1 MHFFEAIGAI
11 HSQLDQKGD
20 PMRKFR
26 VSALLAFLAA
36 AVASGACSD
45 GALRSPAGPSPLTA
59 ASEATAA
66 APAVDRTAVVGPDAA
81 DWAVNRGWSTAADG
95 LMVEGSDVAT
105 AVTGTCPDRVITV
118 RGVPVVVNSGT
129 MFGPGISCST
139 LAAGMTVHIRGLLT
153 VTAGAYSVIATAMS
167 VDQPPTAGSG
177 PGGGSETGGSG
188 GGPGRREH
196 VGGEG
201 TVANLTGACP
211 ALSMVVRGTRV
222 RTSAATEFV
231 DGACGNL
238 RNGTK
243 VDVEGDTNGDGLDA
257 TRIRIVDQ
265 PGGGGQG
272 RTTGE
277 GTVSAVRG
285 TCPTLTMVIR
295 GYAVMTSDATTY
307 VGGSCSSLRPGA
319 KVVVTGVNQANSLMA
334 ETIEFKD

>member
-1 MHFFEAIGAI
+1 
-11 HSQLDQKGD
+11 
-20 PMRKFR
+20 
-26 VSALLAFLAA
+26 
-36 AVASGACSD
+36 
-45 GALRSPAGPSPLTA
+45 
-59 ASEATAA
+59 
-66 APAVDRTAVVGPDAA
+66 
-81 DWAVNRGWSTAADG
+81 
-95 LMVEGSDVAT
+95 MVEGSDVAT

-118 RGVPVVVNSGT
+118 RGVPVIVNSGT
-129 MFGPGISCST
+129 MFGPGMSCST
-139 LAAGMTVHIRGLLT
+139 LVAGMTVHIRGLLT
-153 VTAGAYSVIATAMS
+153 VTAGPTPSS
-167 VDQPPTAGSG
+167 RPPSAWTSSRLKAAALAAAPKPADPAEAPAVASTSAAKARSRISSG
-177 PGGGSETGGSG
+177 T
-188 GGPGRREH
+188 
-196 VGGEG
+196 
-201 TVANLTGACP
+201 CP

-243 VDVEGDTNGDGLDA
+243 VDVQGDTNGDGGLDA

-295 GYAVMTSDATTY
+295 GYAVMTSEATTY
-307 VGGSCSSLRPGA
+307 VGGSCSSLRAGA

-334 ETIEFKD
+334 EKIEFKD